1 MIRTADVV
9 VIGAGV
15 HGCTTAFHLAKA
27 GAGRVVVLEKSG
39 IASGPTARSGAMI
52 RPIFTEAPYI
62 QLVQEATQMMEH
74 WEDCVG
80 GDPGFVQRGFLR
92 FTPGFERDVLGGD
105 LDLMKALGV
114 QFEVLAVANLRSLVP
129 DAAFAGNEQGLWIPS
144 AGYAD
149 PVKTTRTLA
158 QAARRHGAIIE
169 EGVEV
174 TGITAR
180 GSRIESV
187 ETKQGSIGTRTVI
200 NCAGPWSARLAS
212 GLGISL
218 PIETH
223 RGGTCLFQRP
233 ESLPPGNP
241 ILSDGVNQVYLREAG
256 TDLLRASHFGWTNQ
270 LVDPDDYDETLA
282 RDQLDSLRGG
292 LAQRFGSMQRAVFA
306 GGFSAIYDMTPDA
319 HPVIGAIGGVEGF
332 WCNCGWSGNGFASA
346 AAIGRH
352 LAARMAGGT
361 TEVDLSLFEWP
372 RPPHTKPRPDGNW
385 VRR

>member
-1 MIRTADVV
+1 MNRTADVV

-39 IASGPTARSGAMI
+39 VASGPTARSGAMI
-52 RPIFTEAPYI
+52 RPIFAEAPYI
-62 QLVQEATQMMEH
+62 QLVQEAIGMMER
-74 WEDCVG
+74 WDDCVG
-80 GDPGFVQRGFLR
+80 GDAGFVSRGFLR
-92 FTPGFERDVLGGD
+92 FTPNFERDVLGGD
-105 LDLMKALGV
+105 LELMKSLGV
-114 QFEVLAVANLRSLVP
+114 KYEVLDAAGLRSLVP
-129 DAAFAGNEQGLWIPS
+129 DAEFAGNEQGLWIPR

-149 PVKTTRTLA
+149 PVLTTRTLA
-158 QAARRHGAIIE
+158 QAARRHGAIVE

-174 TGITAR
+174 TAITSRA
-180 GSRIESV
+180 SRIVSV
-187 ETKQGSIGTRTVI
+187 ETKQGSIQTRTVI

-212 GLGISL
+212 GLGIAL

-233 ESLPPGNP
+233 EALRVGSP
-241 ILSDGVNQVYLREAG
+241 ILSDGVNQVYLRDAG

-270 LVDPDDYDETLA
+270 PVDPDNYDETLA
-282 RDQLDSLRGG
+282 RPQLDALRGS
-292 LAQRFGSMQRAVFA
+292 LVRRFRSMPRAVFA
-306 GGFSAIYDMTPDA
+306 GGFSAVYDMTPDA
-319 HPVIGAIGGVEGF
+319 HPIIGAIGGVEGF

-352 LAARMAGGT
+352 LVTRMAGGT
-361 TEVDLSLFEWP
+361 TGVDLSLFGWP
-372 RPPHTKPRPDGNW
+372 RPPHAKPRPDGNW